1 MHICC
6 YGEEARLPE
15 SLARCQAH
23 PTPVT
28 AGPAARSP
36 GPGGAWARTPST
48 FHAWSSGPLCPSVS
62 LCLALISPSLSP
74 TPLPPSF
81 SSLGLRLPGCL
92 AAWLSLIARPSWL
105 LSRFLS
111 SSSPD
116 LRSVWSSILLP
127 LSSLCLSALG
137 GPPPSSLPISLPFKC
152 KQEGTAVHR
161 SGDPPTLG
169 CQGAGA
175 QEGLRAHY
183 PNGICG
189 GRPAGLGNGPLKPSG
204 ANGGFGHFPL
214 LDSRL
219 R

>member
-28 AGPAARSP
+28 AGLAARGP

-92 AAWLSLIARPSWL
+92 AAWLSLIARPPG
-105 LSRFLS
+105 F
-111 SSSPD
+111 
-116 LRSVWSSILLP
+116 
-127 LSSLCLSALG
+127 CLV
-137 GPPPSSLPISLPFKC
+137 SSLPPLLTCGLSGAPSCSLCPLS
-152 KQEGTAVHR
+152 V
-161 SGDPPTLG
+161 SPPW
-169 CQGAGA
+169 GAP
-175 QEGLRAHY
+175 L
-183 PNGICG
+183 
-189 GRPAGLGNGPLKPSG
+189 PAPSPSPCPLSANRRELQSTGLGTPPHLVARALGPRRG
-204 ANGGFGHFPL
+204 
-214 LDSRL
+214 
-219 R
+219 